1 MSTILTIEKS
11 DKKIAETV
19 KKNSKSKNQKILEMN
34 SIQSVSAR
42 EIKNGTN
49 YIELME
55 QNLSVL
61 KTALN

>member
-1 MSTILTIEKS
+1 
-11 DKKIAETV
+11 
-19 KKNSKSKNQKILEMN
+19 MN